1 MNVTQTC
8 GSPIKRNANCYC
20 FYKKV
25 GLIEIHWPLI
35 MQRGV
40 LEGWKGGGGRWH
52 YKEMKRADIKVTS
65 VYFTYLG
72 FPICIVCQI
81 TF

>member
-40 LEGWKGGGGRWH
+40 LEGWKGGGVVGGT
-52 YKEMKRADIKVTS
+52 IKK
-65 VYFTYLG
+65 
-72 FPICIVCQI
+72 
-81 TF
+81 